1 MSDKKSNRIWDRRI
15 DRILHSRNAL
25 ERRHLYLG
33 KSKGYGYPVYLDK
46 KLLNL
51 HGWIHGGSGSRKTSL
66 SFASLTSQ
74 LIAGESPRRLN
85 WLESQGLQDNERC
98 SIVVLDLKGDLSL
111 LWNCYTEAK
120 SAGIPFKVFTNV
132 VGNAS
137 YVFNPLSVEHLAA
150 LTSTNQRCQTILQA
164 LSAEYGQGYGQSF
177 YSAMNEIVLLQ
188 YLLKFGT
195 GNSFSEL
202 HALLSSPELYPG
214 AKTDWSK
221 AQHLPALAGRLAG
234 VYPLNL
240 LPSDLPDRPDVFQHQ
255 IVLPEAMRT
264 SQVIYFYLQTA
275 IEKTTVA
282 AVAKLALYMLF
293 CAAAS
298 RKPSDKHRVYVFID
312 EFQQVIAAN
321 MALLLEQARSM
332 KLSLILAH
340 QNIGQLKADRSMDL
354 VDAVESCVGFE
365 QAFKLSGEKELHR
378 MQVLSGI
385 KRDYQISW
393 LQEGGF
399 PDPQLGMD
407 GFTACEMKV
416 PRLSLNDLIEIS
428 ASPFESI
435 VRFSEGSGYT
445 QFSGY
450 TVPIISEFHISPSQ
464 YELRESSGWPDDFGP
479 GTVICGGDDA
489 VQRLSIRAN
498 DALKPARLEAALGE

>member
-1 MSDKKSNRIWDRRI
+1 MTQAASNRIWDRRI
-15 DRILHSRNAL
+15 DRIQHSRNDL

-33 KSKGYGYPVYLDK
+33 KSRSNGYPIYLDR

-66 SFASLTSQ
+66 SFASLITQ
-74 LIAGESPRRLN
+74 IIAGESPRRLD
-85 WLESQGLQDNERC
+85 WLNAQGLDAGER
-98 SIVVLDLKGDLSL
+98 SSVVVLDLKGDPSL
-111 LWNCYTEAK
+111 LWNCYLEAQ

-132 VGNAS
+132 VGQQS
-137 YVFNPLSVEHLAA
+137 HVFNPLSVDHLAA
-150 LTSTNQRCQTILQA
+150 LTTTNQRCQTILQA

-177 YSAMNEIVLLQ
+177 FSAMNEIVLLE
-188 YLLKFGT
+188 YVLKFGT

-214 AKTDWSK
+214 SRTDWNK

-240 LPSDLPDRPDVFQHQ
+240 LPSDLPNRPEVFSNQ
-255 IVLPEAMRT
+255 IVLPDALRN

-275 IEKTTVA
+275 IEKTTVS

-293 CAAAS
+293 CAAA
-298 RKPSDKHRVYVFID
+298 RKTGDGHRVYVFID

-321 MALLLEQARSM
+321 VALLLEQARSM
-332 KLSLILAH
+332 NISLVLAH

-365 QAFKLSGEKELHR
+365 QAFKLSGERELQR
-378 MQVLSGI
+378 MQTLSGM
-385 KRDYQISW
+385 KRDYQVSW
-393 LQEGGF
+393 FQNGGV
-399 PDPQLGMD
+399 PDPSLSVD
-407 GFTACEMKV
+407 GFTASEVKA
-416 PRLSLNDLIEIS
+416 PRLGINDLIEIS

-450 TVPIISEFHISPSQ
+450 TVPLIGEFHISGHE
-464 YELRESSGWPDDFGP
+464 YALREAAGWPPNLGP
-479 GTVICGGDDA
+479 GTVACEGDEA
-489 VQRLSIRAN
+489 VQRLSARAN
-498 DALKPARLEAALGE
+498 DALKAARLEAVLGD